1 MPRRMGYDRWLFVT
15 AGLLVLGGI
24 LMVGSASHYFAMSSG
39 MSPWHFFA
47 RHVVYVVLGSAALVA
62 AMRFPYRRLDDARF
76 ALGSAAACVLAL
88 VAVLAMP
95 AAGGARRWFPLGIA
109 SVQPSEVA
117 KLALIL
123 FLAYVLSRRE
133 EKVHETLAVP
143 LPCLALTGLMA
154 ALVAIEP
161 DLGSA
166 VMLCAICGTMLFVA
180 GLRWSWI
187 GAAAGVA
194 FVGAVVA
201 VLAEPYR
208 IQRIRTFWNPTEDL
222 QGSGFQLWQS
232 LIAVG
237 SGGLT
242 GTGLGQGR
250 QKALFLPAAHTDF
263 IFSVVGEEL
272 GLLGTGLLL
281 LAFSILFWRGM
292 RAAMR
297 APDRFGFYLV
307 LGTTALLTLQG
318 FIHMGVCLGLLPTKG
333 LPLPFVSWGGSSL
346 IASMVGMG
354 WILNVSQYSN

>member
-24 LMVGSASHYFAMSSG
+24 LMVGSASHYVAMSAG
-39 MSPWHFFA
+39 KSPWHFLL
-47 RHVVYVVLGSAALVA
+47 RHIVYVALGSVALVA
-62 AMRFPYRRLDDARF
+62 AMRLPYRRLDDPRVAYG
-76 ALGSAAACVLAL
+76 AAAACVVAL
-88 VAVLAMP
+88 VTVLAMP

-117 KLALIL
+117 KLAVIV
-123 FLAYVLSRRE
+123 FLAHVLSRKE
-133 EKVHETLAVP
+133 ERIHEPWAVP

-154 ALVAIEP
+154 ALVVIEP

-166 VMLCAICGTMLFVA
+166 AMLCAIAGTMLFVA

-187 GAAAGVA
+187 GAVGGLALLASVA
-194 FVGAVVA
+194 A
-201 VLAEPYR
+201 VLVEPYR
-208 IQRIRTFWNPTEDL
+208 IQRIRTFWNPTADL
-222 QGSGFQLWQS
+222 QGAGFQLWQS

-242 GTGLGQGR
+242 GSGLGQGR

-263 IFSVVGEEL
+263 IFSVIGEEL
-272 GLLGTGLLL
+272 GLVGTGLLL
-281 LAFSILFWRGM
+281 VAFSILFWRGM
-292 RAAMR
+292 RAAVR
-297 APDRFGFYLV
+297 APDRFGFYLA

-318 FIHMGVCLGLLPTKG
+318 LIHMGVCLGLLPTKG

-346 IASMVGMG
+346 IASMVGIG